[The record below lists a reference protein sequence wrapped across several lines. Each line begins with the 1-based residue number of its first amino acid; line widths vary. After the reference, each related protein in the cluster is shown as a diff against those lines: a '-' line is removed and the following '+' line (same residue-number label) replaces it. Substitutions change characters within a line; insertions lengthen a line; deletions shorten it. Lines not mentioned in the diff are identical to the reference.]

1 MITEEIHVPEDTNEK
16 WQAGY
21 WHSFARYVAGMKNQY
36 LMAED
41 ALVCGHEIVSNV
53 DWNHIGASSMVR
65 EKTVITKGHF
75 GG

>member
-1 MITEEIHVPEDTNEK
+1 
-16 WQAGY
+16 
-21 WHSFARYVAGMKNQY
+21 MKNQY

-75 GG
+75 SG